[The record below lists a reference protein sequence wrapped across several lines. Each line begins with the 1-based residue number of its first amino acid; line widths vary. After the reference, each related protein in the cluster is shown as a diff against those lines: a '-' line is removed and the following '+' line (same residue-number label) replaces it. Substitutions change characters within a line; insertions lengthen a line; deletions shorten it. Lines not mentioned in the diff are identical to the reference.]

1 MLPRVTRLVVP
12 LALCFIVI
20 PVPAAS
26 ANECYTVRHFD
37 GSEQTTCSE
46 RGDSSI
52 GIDAS
57 AGAPQVGGG
66 TASAAGPSTVVD
78 GPGTA
83 WDGTT
88 PYCGP
93 DVAELLAALP
103 KPTGPTPVWACLN
116 TPGEP
121 APAIDVNALGRQAAA
136 SLTVPAPVLVLGPEP
151 SVNQWNALAVG
162 LPVWIW
168 AEQQPAID
176 QSVSQQGID
185 IHLSAVR
192 GAITID
198 WGDGTTTVCK
208 TTTARPAGNDP
219 MAESPDCGHTYQ
231 RRGDY
236 TITATA
242 EWATTWSALNTS
254 GTVQLT
260 NTGTRQLAISEFEA
274 VVIR

>member
-1 MLPRVTRLVVP
+1 MPHWLMRLLLGSCLLATLAIAPAQEARANDCKRHETVLGEAVSCVGGSSVGVDAAVP
-12 LALCFIVI
+12 GTSQ
-20 PVPAAS
+20 PAAGEP
-26 ANECYTVRHFD
+26 A
-37 GSEQTTCSE
+37 G
-46 RGDSSI
+46 
-52 GIDAS
+52 
-57 AGAPQVGGG
+57 GAP
-66 TASAAGPSTVVD
+66 ATVVD

-103 KPTGPTPVWACLN
+103 KPAGQAPIWACLN

-136 SLTVPAPVLVLGPEP
+136 SLTVPQPVLVLGPEP

-168 AEQQPAID
+168 AEQQPAINTTT
-176 QSVSQQGID
+176 SQQGID

-208 TTTARPAGNDP
+208 TTTPRPAGNDP
-219 MAESPDCGHTYQ
+219 MAKSPDCGHTYLK
-231 RRGDY
+231 RGDY

-242 EWATTWSALNTS
+242 EWATTWTALNTS

-260 NTGTRQLAISEFEA
+260 NTGTRQLPISEFEA
-274 VVIR
+274 VVVR